1 MECRFESFMEGRSP
15 AQTYDAATR
24 KTALERLMSQV
35 LLEEQLPGSAGQAS
49 AESRSA
55 EAAFDEIKKRFS
67 SAQAYQTALRALG
80 MSEKQILHR
89 LEEYESLLAMINTR
103 FRPKAAPGQDEIEQ
117 YYQKT
122 FQPEFQRI
130 QGRPAPPLPE
140 VEKQIREILV
150 QRNINELLHRW
161 LEEMRSTQ
169 RVRIHTY

>member
-1 MECRFESFMEGRSP
+1 MPSRE
-15 AQTYDAATR
+15 YDAQAR

-35 LLEEQLPGSAGQAS
+35 LLEEQLPGSHAHAS

-55 EAAFDEIKKRFS
+55 AAAFAEIKKRFP
-67 SAQAYQTALRALG
+67 SAKDYQAALRALG
-80 MSEKQILHR
+80 LSEKQILER
-89 LEEYESLLAMINTR
+89 LEDYQSLLAMINQR
-103 FRPKAAPGQDEIEQ
+103 FRPKASPSQNEIEQ

-122 FQPEFQRI
+122 FQPEFQRT

-150 QRNINELLHRW
+150 QRNINQLLHEW